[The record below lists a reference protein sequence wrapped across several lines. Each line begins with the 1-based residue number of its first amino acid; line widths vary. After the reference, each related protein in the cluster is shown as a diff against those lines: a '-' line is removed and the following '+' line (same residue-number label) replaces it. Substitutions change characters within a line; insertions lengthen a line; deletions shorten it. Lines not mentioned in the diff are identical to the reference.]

1 MVESANLTEWDRGRG
16 KDVRPFYLPAEPTYT
31 HTFSLTQSITFLL
44 RTVSKTRAM
53 SLPDGATDKYNAY
66 FKAIPVGTLEQPPL
80 GKVRL
85 D

>member
-1 MVESANLTEWDRGRG
+1 
-16 KDVRPFYLPAEPTYT
+16 
-31 HTFSLTQSITFLL
+31 
-44 RTVSKTRAM
+44 M